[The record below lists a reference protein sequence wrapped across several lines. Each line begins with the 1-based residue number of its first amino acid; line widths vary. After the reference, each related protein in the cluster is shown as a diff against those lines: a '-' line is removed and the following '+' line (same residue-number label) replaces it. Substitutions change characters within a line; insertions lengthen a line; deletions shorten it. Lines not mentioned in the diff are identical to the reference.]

1 MRKHGEISVTWV
13 AAKNTFYYRVQ
24 EDGKRKSYS
33 TGIHF
38 NNKAGESAALA
49 KAKAIHAAKLSGNK
63 HKLADVVKRP
73 GFAKCGEVADIYRVH
88 GPEASRTKSL
98 SRFAAY
104 VKEVTKREDWEE
116 QSTHLVLTA
125 KALRDWIEL
134 QEKQKSKKKKKGV
147 GDELRSESGI
157 HTDVQTI
164 KSVVARKR
172 FYLFEKL
179 KLPDLTDFWAVS
191 GGSTSTEGYQP
202 IDRLTLARMDKAA
215 GHRLRKQNARVWAIY
230 WIMRKAGLRNEEVEH
245 LKWSWVDW
253 QTDGTADLVLIKRE
267 DWKPKGRS
275 GRVPMRSRMLKL
287 IKAALGGDGE
297 FVIPR
302 SSKTEAYDL
311 AHYGINEFVRQFIP
325 DGQKGAYNLRKEYGA
340 QIAGRDGIEV
350 ASRLLRHRDIQT
362 TFNHYHNLIK
372 RPKPL

>member
-1 MRKHGEISVTWV
+1 MRRHNEVSVFWRNDEGR
-13 AAKNTFYYRVQ
+13 AGWYYRVQ
-24 EDGKRKSYS
+24 IDGRTKKLS
-33 TGIHF
+33 TGVTKHSE
-38 NNKAGESAALA
+38 AGRKEAMRAAEKLAAALRS
-49 KAKAIHAAKLSGNK
+49 KDEHQIAA
-63 HKLADVVKRP
+63 AVKRP

-88 GPEASRTKSL
+88 GPEASRTKGL
-98 SRFAAY
+98 SRFAVY
-104 VKEVTKREDWEE
+104 VREVTKRQDWEE

-125 KALRDWIEL
+125 AALRAWIDT
-134 QEKQKSKKKKKGV
+134 QKAA
-147 GDELRSESGI
+147 DRSESGI

-215 GHRLRKQNARVWAIY
+215 GHRLRKKNARVWAIY
-230 WIMRKAGLRNEEVEH
+230 WLMRKAGLRNEEVEH

-253 QTDGTADLVLIKRE
+253 QTDGTADLVLIKRD

-287 IKAALGGDGE
+287 IKAALGGDEE

-311 AHYGINEFVRQFIP
+311 THYGINEFVRQFIP

>member
-88 GPEASRTKSL
+88 GPEASRTKGL
-98 SRFAAY
+98 SRFAVY
-104 VKEVTKREDWEE
+104 VREVTKRQDWEE

-125 KALRDWIEL
+125 AALRAWIDT
-134 QEKQKSKKKKKGV
+134 QKAA
-147 GDELRSESGI
+147 DRSESGI

-179 KLPDLTDFWAVS
+179 KLPDLTEFWAVS
-191 GGSTSTEGYQP
+191 AYRPPDVGAYGSGGGPPATQEE
-202 IDRLTLARMDKAA
+202 RA
-215 GHRLRKQNARVWAIY
+215 GV
-230 WIMRKAGLRNEEVEH
+230 GH
-245 LKWSWVDW
+245 L
-253 QTDGTADLVLIKRE
+253 
-267 DWKPKGRS
+267 
-275 GRVPMRSRMLKL
+275 
-287 IKAALGGDGE
+287 
-297 FVIPR
+297 
-302 SSKTEAYDL
+302 L
-311 AHYGINEFVRQFIP
+311 AHAQG
-325 DGQKGAYNLRKEYGA
+325 GAA
-340 QIAGRDGIEV
+340 Q
-350 ASRLLRHRDIQT
+350 
-362 TFNHYHNLIK
+362 
-372 RPKPL
+372 

>member
-1 MRKHGEISVTWV
+1 MTWV

-104 VKEVTKREDWEE
+104 VKEVTNREDWEE
-116 QSTHLVLTA
+116 QSTHLVLTPA
-125 KALRDWIEL
+125 LLRGWIDAQKKAD
-134 QEKQKSKKKKKGV
+134 
-147 GDELRSESGI
+147 RSESGI

-179 KLPDLTDFWAVS
+179 KLPDLTDFWAVA

-253 QTDGTADLVLIKRE
+253 QTDGTADLVLIKRD

-302 SSKTEAYDL
+302 SNKTEAYDL

>member
-125 KALRDWIEL
+125 AALRAWIEL
-134 QEKQKSKKKKKGV
+134 QKKQQSKKKKGV

-253 QTDGTADLVLIKRE
+253 QTDGTADLVLIKRD

-302 SSKTEAYDL
+302 SNKTEAYDL